1 MIPAI
6 VLLIWM
12 AVGATIAVATASADE
27 PKHAWVPMAVFLG
40 PFWAVIVHERSA
52 LTAAAITVPASHSS

>member
-12 AVGATIAVATASADE
+12 AVGATIAVATAPADE
-27 PKHAWVPMAVFLG
+27 PKYAWVPMAVFLG
-40 PFWAVIVHERSA
+40 PFWAVIVAERSA
-52 LTAAAITVPASHSS
+52 VAPAAITVPASHSS